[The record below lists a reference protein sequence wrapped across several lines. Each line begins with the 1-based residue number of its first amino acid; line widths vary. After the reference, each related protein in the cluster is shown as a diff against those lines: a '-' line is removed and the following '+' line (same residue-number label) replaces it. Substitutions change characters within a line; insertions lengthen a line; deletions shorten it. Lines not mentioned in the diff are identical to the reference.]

1 MSAVENEELPGGLIR
16 HTHFIAEGKIT
27 LNEVFSFFVIHKI
40 ETCKQILFP
49 SEMFE
54 MFLRLFYCF
63 NTPLNNVKIILLRSF
78 QPNYI

>member
-1 MSAVENEELPGGLIR
+1 MSALENEELPGGWIR

-63 NTPLNNVKIILLRSF
+63 DTPFNVKIILLRSF
-78 QPNYI
+78 QPSYI